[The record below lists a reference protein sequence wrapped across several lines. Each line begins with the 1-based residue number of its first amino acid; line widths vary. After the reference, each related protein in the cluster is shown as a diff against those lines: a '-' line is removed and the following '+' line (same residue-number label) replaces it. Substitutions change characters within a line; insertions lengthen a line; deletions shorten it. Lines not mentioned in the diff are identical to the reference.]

1 LGELL
6 ALKIFL
12 GAKKATVLINCLL
25 LAEQVSVFLDNFVL
39 AKKTAEPIF
48 LVHVCV
54 MFDSLFK
61 VLGGQLAKKIFWDEQ
76 LPVFFFCQEIA
87 FDKLLPS
94 KLLGAKYLNLLQFMG
109 QVSVLFETLL
119 PSDLLCAQQVSFLLN
134 CCLRIFWA
142 K

>member
-1 LGELL
+1 MGELL
-6 ALKIFL
+6 ALKIFS

-61 VLGGQLAKKIFWDEQ
+61 ILGGQLAKKMFWDEQ
-76 LPVFFFCQEIA
+76 LPVFF
-87 FDKLLPS
+87 LPR
-94 KLLGAKYLNLLQFMG
+94 
-109 QVSVLFETLL
+109 
-119 PSDLLCAQQVSFLLN
+119 N
-134 CCLRIFWA
+134 CF
-142 K
+142 